1 MGWIYCHPP
10 RMGNLLL
17 TTESE
22 KSSQQGGGSKEGE
35 TQKKWG
41 GQDAAFDVSKFHGY
55 GRKDYQL

>member
-1 MGWIYCHPP
+1 
-10 RMGNLLL
+10 MGNLLL